1 MSKKKSKIILNSIK
15 IIFVFF
21 ITGFIIQGFVF
32 HSSIVQGE
40 SMLPIMEEGDRVIFN
55 KAAYLFEDPERGDI
69 VIIQRPIKNYVKRIV
84 ALPGET
90 IEVKDNTLFINGK
103 KHQQSYLPENEI
115 KKTKDFEAVTI
126 PQNSYFVMGDN
137 RLISKDSRNGL
148 GFIEK
153 NEIIG
158 KLEVIFAQL
167 HEFSIVH

>member
-1 MSKKKSKIILNSIK
+1 MHKKKSKIILNSIK
-15 IIFVFF
+15 ITFVCFIVGFF
-21 ITGFIIQGFVF
+21 TQVFVF

-69 VIIQRPIKNYVKRIV
+69 IIIQRPIKNYVKRIV

-90 IEVKDNTLFINGK
+90 IEVKDSVLFINGK
-103 KHQQSYLPENEI
+103 KHSQSYLPESEI
-115 KKTKDFEAVTI
+115 KKTTDFEAITI

-148 GFIEK
+148 GFIDK
-153 NEIIG
+153 SEIIG
-158 KLEVIFAQL
+158 RLEVVFAEL
-167 HEFSIVH
+167 HEFSIVN

>member
-1 MSKKKSKIILNSIK
+1 MIRNSIK
-15 IIFVFF
+15 ILIAFF
-21 ITGFIIQGFVF
+21 IVGFLTQVFVF

-69 VIIQRPIKNYVKRIV
+69 IIIQRPIKNYVKRIV
-84 ALPGET
+84 AMPGET
-90 IEVKDNTLFINGK
+90 IEVRDNVLFINGK
-103 KHQQSYLPENEI
+103 KHQQSYLPESEI
-115 KKTKDFEAVTI
+115 KKTTDFDAITV
-126 PQNSYFVMGDN
+126 PHNSYFVMGDN

-158 KLEVIFAQL
+158 RLEVVFNQL
-167 HEFSIVH
+167 HEFSIVN